1 MKECC
6 EKIQHYGSHKDD
18 HGNQDLH
25 SSNAELLAKIKKEV
39 ALARKEYAI
48 VEVKLRRFF
57 GEE

>member
-6 EKIQHYGSHKDD
+6 EKIQHYGNGKDEA
-18 HGNQDLH
+18 GNPDTH
-25 SSNAELLAKIKKEV
+25 SSDAELLAKIKKEV

-57 GEE
+57 ND